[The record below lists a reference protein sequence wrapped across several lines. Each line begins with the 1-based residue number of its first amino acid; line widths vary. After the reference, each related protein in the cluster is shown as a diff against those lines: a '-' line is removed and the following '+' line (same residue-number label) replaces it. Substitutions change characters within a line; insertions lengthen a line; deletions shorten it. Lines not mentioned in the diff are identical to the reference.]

1 MYMIHCILIYKFNSV
16 LYIKLCMLYVI
27 DSLMNSGINFTLLLL
42 YALILEYDIFR
53 SDSFSRILRRL
64 CYCLGYFIPVL

>member
-1 MYMIHCILIYKFNSV
+1 MYAVFM
-16 LYIKLCMLYVI
+16 

-53 SDSFSRILRRL
+53 GDSF
-64 CYCLGYFIPVL
+64 